1 MKYDLHNSLVDSELE
16 RVDILL
22 KEAKYDDAENV
33 LRFIE
38 TNFGTSGKLCIKKAK
53 YHTCV
58 LQFDVALNEYKEAN
72 KSYILHIGKGED
84 PICLLHISKIR
95 KILSGKFT
103 ENDFIKYVKSLIG
116 NENYSIPKGMH
127 FTFKPLMKEK
137 LTLKAVL
144 MLIICFIMLIFLVLL
159 FIFPSKF
166 SIHS

>member
-16 RVDILL
+16 RVDTLL
-22 KEAKYDDAENV
+22 KEAKYDDAQNV

-38 TNFGTSGKLCIKKAK
+38 TNFGASGKLYIKKAK
-53 YHTCV
+53 YHTCI
-58 LQFDVALNEYKEAN
+58 LQFDVALEEYKEAN

-84 PICLLHISKIR
+84 PICILHISKIK

-103 ENDFIKYVKSLIG
+103 ENDFLKYAKSLTS
-116 NENYSIPKGMH
+116 NENYSIPEGIH
-127 FTFKPLMKEK
+127 YLFKPPIKEK

-144 MLIICFIMLIFLVLL
+144 ILIVCFIVFIFLILL

-166 SIHS
+166 LIRP